1 MPSCFEC
8 GAPAEHDHHVVP
20 RIRGGTRTVPL
31 CGVCHAKAHHR
42 ERNMA
47 SATLTREALAA
58 KRNKGQRVGSIPWGY
73 RLAAD
78 GVHLERCERE
88 WRMIRR
94 AKQLE
99 ARGLSQRAI
108 ARALNDEGHRNRAG
122 RPFGHRTI
130 GNILKAQPH
139 DTIQG
144 ALFQGDA

>member
-94 AKQLE
+94 AKQL
-99 ARGLSQRAI
+99 RSRRMSLRAI
-108 ARALNDEGHRNRAG
+108 ARVLHDEGYRNKAG
-122 RPFGHRTI
+122 RKFHTPTI
-130 GNILKAQPH
+130 KRILEAQPH